1 MPLEIYFNTMFLYLV
16 AIVIAAFC
24 WANLEIQIEGK
35 NGWAAGLPT
44 WKIDRHFLLDLFY
57 GGRPLT
63 GYHVW
68 AFLSVFF
75 FFHLPF
81 FVMQTW
87 SFKLERMAVGGYALF
102 WVMEDC
108 FWFLLNPHF
117 GLRKF
122 NPQHVWWHKK
132 WLLNLPVDY
141 WVLGTLSAV
150 LLYV

>member
-1 MPLEIYFNTMFLYLV
+1 MLLYTF

-24 WANLEIQIEGK
+24 WANLEVQIEGR
-35 NGWAAGLPT
+35 NGWASSLPT
-44 WKIDRHFLLDLFY
+44 WKINKHLLLDLLY

-68 AFLSVFF
+68 AFCSVFF
-75 FFHLPF
+75 FFHLPY
-81 FVMQTW
+81 FVMHSW
-87 SFKLERMAVGGYALF
+87 SFRLERMALGGYSLF
-102 WVMEDC
+102 WILEDC

-122 NPQHVWWHKK
+122 NRENVWWHKR
-132 WLLNLPVDY
+132 WLLKLPVDY
-141 WVLGTLSAV
+141 WVLGALAGI